1 MMPYNRKD
9 KLVLSQCIAD
19 KLEIDR
25 GYAVMRRFENWKLKY
40 KILFVALLPI
50 LVVCIAVMVINNTV
64 IKNTLL
70 DKTKNELKATAEAL
84 SAAYNQNSGEYFKN
98 DDGEIWKGTYNVS
111 LSQKLVTEMSE
122 KTGSS
127 LTFFYGDKRLV
138 TSLKDKKGDYILGSK
153 AGDYLKK
160 NVLEGGKDVFTSRV
174 SVEGTMYYGYY
185 IPVKQNNSDDII
197 GMIFAGMPVREV
209 DKTINLVS
217 GLLFLILGIV
227 LILTILVSVLAS
239 KEIASAIE
247 DSVLVV
253 QNMASGNLNV
263 SINRKN
269 LGRKDE
275 VGKLSAGT
283 KSLRE
288 SLGNMIGAIS
298 DNTLSLDVASQDMS
312 NIAGQASDAMD
323 SISENLKSVLESAKN
338 QAEVTASVDDNVNN
352 INMML
357 KQTGDEADGLS
368 DAADDMLGTGREVD
382 NSLKNLYNS
391 NEEVLD
397 AIERIRKQTSETD
410 ISVDKIKEAVNLIAS
425 IAEETNLLS
434 LNASIEAARA
444 GESGKG
450 FAVVAVEISKLAE
463 QSNAA
468 SADIEKM
475 IMDLGKNSE
484 RTVETMEMV
493 QDAINRQSDDMNN
506 TRKIFEK
513 VKDRINLVAKGVAN
527 IREATERLEGET
539 TYIAEDING
548 LNAAANK
555 NMENVKETMEAGEE
569 VLKVVKNVS
578 SMSVNVNTAAN
589 EMMQSVEKFRKK

>member
-1 MMPYNRKD
+1 
-9 KLVLSQCIAD
+9 
-19 KLEIDR
+19 
-25 GYAVMRRFENWKLKY
+25 MRRFENWKLKY

-410 ISVDKIKEAVNLIAS
+410 ISVDKIKEAVNLIAF

-589 EMMQSVEKFRKK
+589 EMMQSVEKFRKKQI

>member
-1 MMPYNRKD
+1 
-9 KLVLSQCIAD
+9 
-19 KLEIDR
+19 
-25 GYAVMRRFENWKLKY
+25 MRIFENWKLKY

-84 SAAYNQNSGEYFKN
+84 SAAYNQNSGEYFQN

-160 NVLEGGKDVFTSRV
+160 NVIEGGKDVFTSRV

-197 GMIFAGMPVREV
+197 GMIFAGMPAREV

-227 LILTILVSVLAS
+227 LVLTIFVSVLAS

-475 IMDLGKNSE
+475 IMDLGQNSE

>member
-1 MMPYNRKD
+1 M
-9 KLVLSQCIAD
+9 VLSQCIAD

-25 GYAVMRRFENWKLKY
+25 GYAVMRIFENWKLKY

-84 SAAYNQNSGEYFKN
+84 SAAYNQNSGEYFQN

-227 LILTILVSVLAS
+227 LVLTIFVSVLAS

-475 IMDLGKNSE
+475 IMDLGQNSE

>member
-1 MMPYNRKD
+1 
-9 KLVLSQCIAD
+9 
-19 KLEIDR
+19 
-25 GYAVMRRFENWKLKY
+25 MRRFENWKLKY

-475 IMDLGKNSE
+475 IMDLGQNSE

-548 LNAAANK
+548 LNTAANK
-555 NMENVKETMEAGEE
+555 NMKNVKETMEAGEE

>member
-1 MMPYNRKD
+1 
-9 KLVLSQCIAD
+9 
-19 KLEIDR
+19 
-25 GYAVMRRFENWKLKY
+25 MRIFENWKLKY

-84 SAAYNQNSGEYFKN
+84 SAAYNQNSGEYFQN

-197 GMIFAGMPVREV
+197 GMIFAGMPAREV

-217 GLLFLILGIV
+217 GLLFFILGIV
-227 LILTILVSVLAS
+227 LVLTIFVSVLAS

-475 IMDLGKNSE
+475 IMDLGQNSE

>member
-1 MMPYNRKD
+1 
-9 KLVLSQCIAD
+9 
-19 KLEIDR
+19 
-25 GYAVMRRFENWKLKY
+25 MRRFENWKLKY

-263 SINRKN
+263 NINQKN

-275 VGKLSAGT
+275 VGKLSIGT
-283 KSLRE
+283 KSLCE
-288 SLGNMIGAIS
+288 SLNNMIGAIS

-323 SISENLKSVLESAKN
+323 SISENLKSVLESAQN

-352 INMML
+352 INKML

-368 DAADDMLGTGREVD
+368 DAADDMLGTGRDVD

-410 ISVDKIKEAVNLIAS
+410 ISVDRIKEAVNLIAS

-475 IMDLGKNSE
+475 IMDLGQNSE

-513 VKDRINLVAKGVAN
+513 VKDRISLVAKGVAN
-527 IREATERLEGET
+527 IRKATERLEGET
-539 TYIAEDING
+539 AYIAEDING

>member
-1 MMPYNRKD
+1 
-9 KLVLSQCIAD
+9 
-19 KLEIDR
+19 
-25 GYAVMRRFENWKLKY
+25 MRIFENWKLKY

-84 SAAYNQNSGEYFKN
+84 SAAYNQNSGEYFQN

-197 GMIFAGMPVREV
+197 GMIFAGMPAREV

-227 LILTILVSVLAS
+227 LVLTIFVSVLAS

-253 QNMASGNLNV
+253 QNMASGHLNV

-475 IMDLGKNSE
+475 IMDLGQNSE

>member
-1 MMPYNRKD
+1 
-9 KLVLSQCIAD
+9 
-19 KLEIDR
+19 
-25 GYAVMRRFENWKLKY
+25 MRRFENWKLKY

-64 IKNTLL
+64 IENTLL

-527 IREATERLEGET
+527 IRKATERLEGET

>member
-1 MMPYNRKD
+1 
-9 KLVLSQCIAD
+9 
-19 KLEIDR
+19 
-25 GYAVMRRFENWKLKY
+25 MRIFENWKLKY

-84 SAAYNQNSGEYFKN
+84 SAAYNQNSGEYFQN

-475 IMDLGKNSE
+475 IMDLGQNSE

-578 SMSVNVNTAAN
+578 SMSVNVNAAAN
-589 EMMQSVEKFRKK
+589 EMMQSVEKFRKKQI

>member
-1 MMPYNRKD
+1 M
-9 KLVLSQCIAD
+9 VLSQCIAD

-25 GYAVMRRFENWKLKY
+25 GYAVMRIFENWKLKY

-70 DKTKNELKATAEAL
+70 EKTKNELKAPAEAL
-84 SAAYNQNSGEYFKN
+84 SAAYNQNSGEYFQN

-197 GMIFAGMPVREV
+197 GMIFAGMPAREV

-227 LILTILVSVLAS
+227 LVLTIFVSVLAS

-475 IMDLGKNSE
+475 IMDLGQNSE

>member
-1 MMPYNRKD
+1 
-9 KLVLSQCIAD
+9 
-19 KLEIDR
+19 
-25 GYAVMRRFENWKLKY
+25 MRIFENWKLKY
-40 KILFVALLPI
+40 KILCVALLPI

-84 SAAYNQNSGEYFKN
+84 SAAYNQNSGEYFQN

-227 LILTILVSVLAS
+227 LVLTILVSVLAS

-475 IMDLGKNSE
+475 IMDLGQNSE

>member
-1 MMPYNRKD
+1 
-9 KLVLSQCIAD
+9 
-19 KLEIDR
+19 
-25 GYAVMRRFENWKLKY
+25 MRIFENWKLKY

-84 SAAYNQNSGEYFKN
+84 SAAYNQNSGEYFQN

-197 GMIFAGMPVREV
+197 GMIFAGMPAREV

-227 LILTILVSVLAS
+227 LVLTIFVSVLAS

-323 SISENLKSVLESAKN
+323 SISENLKSVLESAIN

-475 IMDLGKNSE
+475 IMDLGQNSE

-548 LNAAANK
+548 LNTAANK
-555 NMENVKETMEAGEE
+555 NMKNVKETMEAGEE

>member
-1 MMPYNRKD
+1 
-9 KLVLSQCIAD
+9 
-19 KLEIDR
+19 
-25 GYAVMRRFENWKLKY
+25 MRIFENWKLKY

-84 SAAYNQNSGEYFKN
+84 SAAYNQNSGEYFQN

-197 GMIFAGMPVREV
+197 GMIFAGMPAREV

-227 LILTILVSVLAS
+227 LVLTIFVSVLAS

-468 SADIEKM
+468 SVDIEKM
-475 IMDLGKNSE
+475 IMDLGQNSE

>member
-1 MMPYNRKD
+1 
-9 KLVLSQCIAD
+9 
-19 KLEIDR
+19 
-25 GYAVMRRFENWKLKY
+25 MRIFENWKLKY

-84 SAAYNQNSGEYFKN
+84 SAAYNQNSGEYFQN

-197 GMIFAGMPVREV
+197 GMIFAGMPAREV

-227 LILTILVSVLAS
+227 LVLTIFVSVLAS

-288 SLGNMIGAIS
+288 SLGNMIGTIS
-298 DNTLSLDVASQDMS
+298 VNTLSLDVASQDMS

-475 IMDLGKNSE
+475 IMDLGQNSE

-548 LNAAANK
+548 LNTAANK
-555 NMENVKETMEAGEE
+555 NMKNVKETMEAGEE

>member
-1 MMPYNRKD
+1 
-9 KLVLSQCIAD
+9 
-19 KLEIDR
+19 
-25 GYAVMRRFENWKLKY
+25 MRRFENWKLKY

-338 QAEVTASVDDNVNN
+338 QAEVTTSVDDNVNN

-527 IREATERLEGET
+527 IRKATERLEGET

>member
-1 MMPYNRKD
+1 
-9 KLVLSQCIAD
+9 
-19 KLEIDR
+19 
-25 GYAVMRRFENWKLKY
+25 MRIFENWKLKY

-84 SAAYNQNSGEYFKN
+84 SAANNQNSGEYFQN

-197 GMIFAGMPVREV
+197 GMIFAGMPAREV

-227 LILTILVSVLAS
+227 LVLTIFVSVLAS

-475 IMDLGKNSE
+475 IMDLGQNSE

-548 LNAAANK
+548 LNTAANK
-555 NMENVKETMEAGEE
+555 NMKNVKETMEAGEE

>member
-1 MMPYNRKD
+1 
-9 KLVLSQCIAD
+9 
-19 KLEIDR
+19 
-25 GYAVMRRFENWKLKY
+25 MRRFENWKLKY

-475 IMDLGKNSE
+475 IMDLGQNSE

-589 EMMQSVEKFRKK
+589 EMMQSVEKFRKKQI

>member
-1 MMPYNRKD
+1 
-9 KLVLSQCIAD
+9 
-19 KLEIDR
+19 
-25 GYAVMRRFENWKLKY
+25 MRIFENWKLKY

-84 SAAYNQNSGEYFKN
+84 SAAYNQNSGEYFQN

-197 GMIFAGMPVREV
+197 GMIFAGMPAREV

-227 LILTILVSVLAS
+227 LVLTIFVSVLAS

-475 IMDLGKNSE
+475 IMDLGQNSE

-589 EMMQSVEKFRKK
+589 EMMQSVEQFRKK

>member
-1 MMPYNRKD
+1 
-9 KLVLSQCIAD
+9 
-19 KLEIDR
+19 
-25 GYAVMRRFENWKLKY
+25 MRIFENWKLKY

-84 SAAYNQNSGEYFKN
+84 SAAYNQNSGEYFQN

-197 GMIFAGMPVREV
+197 GMIFAGMPAREV

-227 LILTILVSVLAS
+227 LVLTIFVSVLAS

-410 ISVDKIKEAVNLIAS
+410 ISVDKIKEAVNLIES

>member
-1 MMPYNRKD
+1 
-9 KLVLSQCIAD
+9 
-19 KLEIDR
+19 
-25 GYAVMRRFENWKLKY
+25 MRIFENWKLKY
-40 KILFVALLPI
+40 KILFVALLPV

-84 SAAYNQNSGEYFKN
+84 SAAYNQNSGEYFQN

-227 LILTILVSVLAS
+227 LVLTIFVSVLAS

-298 DNTLSLDVASQDMS
+298 DNTLSLDVASQNMS

-475 IMDLGKNSE
+475 IMDLGQNSE

>member
-1 MMPYNRKD
+1 
-9 KLVLSQCIAD
+9 
-19 KLEIDR
+19 
-25 GYAVMRRFENWKLKY
+25 MRRFENWKLKY

-70 DKTKNELKATAEAL
+70 DKTRNELKATAEAL

-589 EMMQSVEKFRKK
+589 EMMQSVEKFRKKQI

>member
-1 MMPYNRKD
+1 
-9 KLVLSQCIAD
+9 
-19 KLEIDR
+19 
-25 GYAVMRRFENWKLKY
+25 MRRFENWKLKY

-70 DKTKNELKATAEAL
+70 DKTKNELKATAGAL

-589 EMMQSVEKFRKK
+589 EMMQSVEKFRKKQI

>member
-1 MMPYNRKD
+1 
-9 KLVLSQCIAD
+9 
-19 KLEIDR
+19 
-25 GYAVMRRFENWKLKY
+25 MRRFENWKLKY

-298 DNTLSLDVASQDMS
+298 DNTLSLDIASQDMS

>member
-1 MMPYNRKD
+1 
-9 KLVLSQCIAD
+9 
-19 KLEIDR
+19 
-25 GYAVMRRFENWKLKY
+25 MRRFENWKLKY

-434 LNASIEAARA
+434 LNVSIEAARA

-589 EMMQSVEKFRKK
+589 EMMQSVEKFRKKQI

>member
-1 MMPYNRKD
+1 MRK
-9 KLVLSQCIAD
+9 
-19 KLEIDR
+19 
-25 GYAVMRRFENWKLKY
+25 FENWKLKY
-40 KILFVALLPI
+40 KILCVALLPV

-84 SAAYNQNSGEYFKN
+84 SAAYNQNSGEYFQN

-227 LILTILVSVLAS
+227 LVLTILVSVLAS

-475 IMDLGKNSE
+475 IMDLGQNSE

>member
-1 MMPYNRKD
+1 M
-9 KLVLSQCIAD
+9 VLSQCIAD

-25 GYAVMRRFENWKLKY
+25 GYAVMRIFENWKLKY

-70 DKTKNELKATAEAL
+70 EKTKNELKATAEAL
-84 SAAYNQNSGEYFKN
+84 SAAYNQNSGEYFQN

-197 GMIFAGMPVREV
+197 GMIFAGMPAREV

-227 LILTILVSVLAS
+227 LVLTIFVSVLAS

-275 VGKLSAGT
+275 VGKLSVGT

-475 IMDLGKNSE
+475 IMDLGQNSE

>member
-1 MMPYNRKD
+1 
-9 KLVLSQCIAD
+9 
-19 KLEIDR
+19 
-25 GYAVMRRFENWKLKY
+25 MRIFENWKLKY

-84 SAAYNQNSGEYFKN
+84 SAAYNQNSGEYFQN

-122 KTGSS
+122 KKGSS

-197 GMIFAGMPVREV
+197 GMIFAGMPAREV

-227 LILTILVSVLAS
+227 LVLTIFVSVLAS

-475 IMDLGKNSE
+475 IMDLGQNSE

>member
-1 MMPYNRKD
+1 
-9 KLVLSQCIAD
+9 
-19 KLEIDR
+19 
-25 GYAVMRRFENWKLKY
+25 MRRFENWKLKY

-50 LVVCIAVMVINNTV
+50 LVVCIAVMVINKTV

-527 IREATERLEGET
+527 IRKATERLEGET

>member
-1 MMPYNRKD
+1 
-9 KLVLSQCIAD
+9 
-19 KLEIDR
+19 
-25 GYAVMRRFENWKLKY
+25 MRIFENWKLKY

-197 GMIFAGMPVREV
+197 GMIFAGMPAREV

-227 LILTILVSVLAS
+227 LVLTIFVSVLAS